1 MVSCWYLIVE
11 SVRFIVAAGDAGR
24 LDRLLAARFPGV
36 GRRRWAELFAAGWV
50 AVNGAR
56 ARKGDRVAAGDL
68 VTVRAAPPAG
78 SSLAPVPQP
87 ELPLELLHVDPRLV
101 VVDKPAGQA
110 SHPLRAGETGTLAS
124 ALVARFPECAAVGRD
139 PREGG
144 LCHRLDRGTSGA
156 LVAARDLE
164 AYQAVRRAFAAG
176 QVDKTYLALVAGA
189 ARDGELDA
197 PLVQRGRRSVL
208 ARAGD
213 PTALPAITAWRLLAS
228 ASGVSLLEVV
238 ARTGRMH
245 QVRAHLAAAGHPLV
259 GDPLYGGP
267 SALGEQAIEHPFLHA
282 RSIAM
287 PHPDGARLAVDAPL
301 PAQRARTLIALGLE
315 RAHD

>member
-1 MVSCWYLIVE
+1 M
-11 SVRFIVAAGDAGR
+11 
-24 LDRLLAARFPGV
+24 DRLLAARFPGV

-56 ARKGDRVAAGDL
+56 ARKGDRVAPGDL

-78 SSLAPVPQP
+78 SSLAPVPEP
-87 ELPLELLHVDPRLV
+87 ELPLELLHVDARLV
-101 VVDKPAGQA
+101 AVAKPAGQP
-110 SHPLRAGETGTLAS
+110 SHPLRAGETGSLAG

-144 LCHRLDRGTSGA
+144 LCHRLDRGTSGV
-156 LVAARDLE
+156 LVAARDLD
-164 AYQAVRRAFAAG
+164 AYQAARRAFAAG
-176 QVDKTYLALVAGA
+176 QVDKSYLALVAGS

-213 PTALPAITAWRLLAS
+213 PSALRAITTWRLLAT
-228 ASGVSLLEVV
+228 ASGVSLLEVA

-267 SALGEQAIEHPFLHA
+267 PALGGQAIEHPFLHA

-287 PHPDGARLAVDAPL
+287 PHPDGGRLAVDAPL
-301 PAQRARTLIALGLE
+301 PAQRAGTLIALGLE